1 MGRYYFW
8 THGKIVTVQKLPVVQ
23 SAPTAPIA
31 CSARGEKFL
40 FV

>member
-8 THGKIVTVQKLPVVQ
+8 THSKIATVQKLPVVK
-23 SAPTAPIA
+23 SAQTAPIA
-31 CSARGEKFL
+31 CSAQGEKFL